1 MLFRVNQ
8 GGVNP
13 KVGGG
18 GGGLS
23 AAYAGTARCMQ
34 ETVGVKQG
42 KGANEGV
49 MGKVCMER
57 IGKVFEILQPLGL
70 N

>member
-49 MGKVCMER
+49 MEKVYC
-57 IGKVFEILQPLGL
+57 I
-70 N
+70 